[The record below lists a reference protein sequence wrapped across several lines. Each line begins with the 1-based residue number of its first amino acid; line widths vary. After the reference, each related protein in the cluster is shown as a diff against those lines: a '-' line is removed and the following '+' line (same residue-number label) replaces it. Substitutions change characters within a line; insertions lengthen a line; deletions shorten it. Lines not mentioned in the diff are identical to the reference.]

1 MARGLLRSISQLN
14 AGRQRGPPVLG
25 TSRDYSDRSSGSG
38 LQPADR
44 TGGRMGGPLAR
55 SCVRFCSGATLSTPA
70 GDTTLFLRTHP
81 GGSDTRFVVC
91 QNSLYTERVISL

>member
-1 MARGLLRSISQLN
+1 
-14 AGRQRGPPVLG
+14 
-25 TSRDYSDRSSGSG
+25 
-38 LQPADR
+38 
-44 TGGRMGGPLAR
+44 MGGPPAR
-55 SCVRFCSGATLSTPA
+55 ARVRFCSGATLSTPA